1 MNGCPVINQE
11 EKLELAKQLK
21 ISTAGVEAIMRDML
35 KENPEATIDKDSI
48 NEYFLRNSVKE
59 RDELFVAKTKEQKLA
74 SIKAEKTKLN
84 QILSTTTTE
93 AQSKVIQKL
102 IDKLEEYEK
111 AVEAGVQQVSVTN
124 FKGVSSLH
132 ADVDVNLYIDFKHFG
147 TFIHHVL
154 DLISTWRMLP
164 ERAKKYTSANT
175 RDEINTWFTKEVF
188 DKIYNEFQADPKTA
202 FNIDNMTTESMYQAT
217 FDIAMTISTLISGGY
232 KILPEITLIGD
243 AYREDNLKIIGRA
256 DILAISPEGRVS
268 VLDFK
273 TKKVK
278 DLIIVNEG
286 TNNVYIDV
294 TKAIINLAK
303 DTYTIESAGQSDN
316 DFIGGKRSTFDEWF
330 IQLELYSNMLR
341 QMGLDVD
348 ISRNNI
354 ISLLYETTPDL
365 KFKAQKMVV
374 FNGYEYYQ
382 RARVHIPDDN
392 RYKNSKPLFA
402 DENYTRNKF
411 NKYLRIINKALPY
424 KEEEEAEQTAK
435 SIQDL
440 YDIRPDEK
448 QAEEIMKSVY
458 ERAKANIEAI
468 SKDIHS
474 KNYTEDIKELKLQQL
489 KYLKTIVRNIEEQKD
504 KEDKSLFR
512 GLIFAKSLATI
523 KDEITRINTE
533 FSNINEQY
541 TKALTEY
548 GKNPTEGNKRDYI
561 KLYSKLLELHNQ
573 NKAAG
578 DALGILYEIAINI
591 KNNPKNNISEDSP
604 IFKNVLSAYAQY
616 NSILNDFRD
625 ATIPMIVN
633 VLKGIGKESFE
644 NIRLELT
651 DAFMVE
657 QKRINKRL
665 AKLKQGKLGL
675 IRRGAMRVAGVINKD
690 LKEQYSDISPD
701 NNSEIAL
708 EIARLEKRK
717 DQLNQI
723 LAGLKYDDTALSTIV
738 NNMKDPTSI
747 LYLGNRTLYTQKG
760 GIDIIDFS
768 KFQATITDSD
778 LGVASVMIMLKNAEG
793 MMHDN
798 LVNDKGLHNLAN
810 ATDSILSKKGLTIEQ
825 LNDLISGRRNV
836 TYYNINTGEVT
847 TSNQLYLVKPMSEE
861 YENTYRK
868 FQSDARAFKE
878 AEKLIRAKYN
888 KAIKTG
894 NAEEI
899 AALKREYD
907 AAKQK
912 SYEHTKA
919 MISWMLENCNLPYK
933 DAYYKLQ
940 AGLPDHYKQQIDDI
954 YLQMYIISSED
965 LMMQSDD
972 DADMLL
978 TLKAEIRRIKQLAK
992 EENTE
997 YARIIEQMENMYE
1010 PVYNEARYNAMLKN
1024 AEIQFA
1030 DYPEQLAKWKEKYQI
1045 TRPNSEWFKK
1055 RAEIYDEIASIY
1067 GNSTDDELSN
1077 LFRQRRD
1084 IMNRFTFNK
1093 IFNPRIM
1100 TSDDIAELDGVNN
1113 AISEILNDPNRAKA
1127 QLSDEDWNRIKKL
1140 KLDLANLQERVKN
1153 PIYEQEMKKRTD
1165 LLIDKKEKYVRA
1177 TSVYER
1183 NKTKENLD
1191 KLLEAERDYNNYM
1204 AEYKKWY
1211 EERHEDPFVNPL
1223 IGVFNRN
1230 LSQPKAFNFIFK
1242 PTSDE
1247 YMETIGNPDYF
1258 TEWKL
1263 KEEAKNPNYIEGIDN
1278 IPLPKGVISMGDGLY
1293 SLSPEGM
1300 SSKNIDPKFK
1310 AIVADK
1316 DLKNYYDTLTT
1327 YYFGLQKMMVG
1338 QKMGY
1343 KIPGFAASKIE
1354 NFKRL
1359 GFKKGLSK
1367 EMAIAIDKHLKFQ
1380 SSEQDFSENIFGD
1393 LGGIIRGRF
1402 TRQLGEELQ
1411 TTDSINAIYKFA
1423 VEAHYNKAMQEAQP
1437 QVEGVI
1443 EYYKEQIKIMKNSKS
1458 TDPAIQAQ
1466 INKRIKEW
1474 TSAVD
1479 SLEYEKRKFIQGQID
1494 DAQDRKI
1501 KKGLNLLFQYISF
1514 MRLGFDITNQVKNYT
1529 AGSVQFWIAAG
1540 NGSKHYTDKTA
1551 IQAYRQVYGVN
1562 GFLHNYFADWG
1573 KISNLH
1579 ESTML
1584 YRIFNP
1590 LQKDMIKYVDE
1601 ITGGRTRRL
1610 GNKLTNFM
1618 ELAYLVQ
1625 DKGDTL
1631 IGLVTMYAVLFH
1643 YKFNVI
1649 DPITKQPV
1657 LDANGNNVQV
1667 SAAECYIKGE
1677 DGTLKIRNDV
1687 DYTKEDQLRLKRII
1701 IAEMRRAQ
1709 GNYAKSDQTRIEAK
1723 TQGKLLFFYRKYF
1736 IPLFLNRFGTLR
1748 PSWETGEVSLGYW
1761 RALVQAFGAFGAKA
1775 TLKQFMLGSIPGTSY
1790 NGLTSITDIE
1800 NPTDD
1805 THIEHKMGDLYAR
1818 KINQA
1823 ARDTLAMIILSS
1835 LSMLALAMVRKRKD
1849 EDEPLSIIEGNAI
1862 RILWGTAGEVMSMF
1876 PLGGGSQ
1883 EYIRNFTTALP
1894 MVSELTRT
1902 IKVIDHALKAMLVML
1917 WNGGAEPDPE
1927 IDSELYQEWYK
1938 DAFYQKKS
1946 GPYEAGTL
1954 KLKKD
1959 FIDFTGFDNI
1969 RDLFTPE
1976 VRIDQLQGKQ

>member
-48 NEYFLRNSVKE
+48 NEYFLRNSIKE
-59 RDELFVAKTKEQKLA
+59 GDELFVAKTKEKKLA
-74 SIKAEKTKLN
+74 SIEVERTKLI

-102 IDKLEEYEK
+102 IDKLGEYEK
-111 AVEAGVQQVSVTN
+111 AVEEGVQQVSVTN

-132 ADVDVNLYIDFKHFG
+132 GDVDVNLYVDFKHFG
-147 TFIHHVL
+147 TFMHHVL
-154 DLISTWRMLP
+154 DLLSTWRTLP

-175 RDEINTWFTKEVF
+175 KNEINTWFTKEVF
-188 DKIYNEFQADPKTA
+188 DKIYEEFQADPKTA
-202 FNIDNMTTESMYQAT
+202 FDIDNMTTESMYQAT
-217 FDIAMTISTLISGGY
+217 FDMTQTLSTLIAGGY
-232 KILPEITLIGD
+232 KILPEVTLIGD
-243 AYREDNLKIIGRA
+243 AYKEDNLKVIGRA
-256 DILAISPEGRVS
+256 DILAISPKGQIS

-278 DLIIVNEG
+278 DLITVNEG
-286 TNNVYIDV
+286 TNNVHIDI

-303 DTYTIESAGQSDN
+303 DTYTIESTGQSDN

-402 DENYTRNKF
+402 DESYTKDRF
-411 NKYLRIINKALPY
+411 NKYLKIINKALPY
-424 KEEEEAEQTAK
+424 KEEEAEQAAK

-512 GLIFAKSLATI
+512 GLIFAKSLTTI

-533 FSNINEQY
+533 ISNINEQY
-541 TKALTEY
+541 IKALTEY
-548 GKNPTEGNKRDYI
+548 GKNPTEGNKKDYI

-578 DALGILYEIAINI
+578 DALGILYEIANNI
-591 KNNPKNNISEDSP
+591 KNNPKNNISETSP
-604 IFKNVLSAYAQY
+604 IFANVLSAYGQY

-625 ATIPMIVN
+625 ATVPMIVSI
-633 VLKGIGKESFE
+633 LKGIGEKSFE
-644 NIRLELT
+644 NIRLDLT

-657 QKRINKRL
+657 QKKINKEL
-665 AKLKQGKLGL
+665 AKLRQGQLGL
-675 IRRGAMRVAGVINKD
+675 IRRGAMYVAGVINKK
-690 LKEQYSDISPD
+690 LKGQYSDISPD

-723 LAGLKYDDTALSTIV
+723 LAGLKYDNTALSTIV
-738 NNMKDPTSI
+738 DNMKDPNSI
-747 LYLGNRTLYTQKG
+747 LYLGNRTLYNQG
-760 GIDIIDFS
+760 SGINIVDFS
-768 KFQATITDSD
+768 KFQATITDQD
-778 LGVASVMIMLKNAEG
+778 LGIASVMIMLKNAEG
-793 MMHDN
+793 IMHDN

-810 ATDSILSKKGLTIEQ
+810 ATDTILSKKGLTIEQ
-825 LNDLISGRRNV
+825 LNDLISDRRNI

-868 FQSDARAFKE
+868 FQSDTRAFKE

-888 KAIKTG
+888 KSIKTG

-899 AALKREYD
+899 TALKREYE

-919 MISWMLENCNLPYK
+919 MTNWIVENCNLPYK

-940 AGLPDHYKQQIDDI
+940 TGLPDNYKQQIDDI

-992 EENTE
+992 EENIE

-1024 AEIQFA
+1024 AEIQFV

-1045 TRPNSEWFKK
+1045 TRPNSEWFKQ
-1055 RAEIYDEIASIY
+1055 RAEIYNEISSIY

-1084 IMNRFTFNK
+1084 IMGRFTFNK

-1113 AISEILNDPNRAKA
+1113 AISEILSDPNREKA
-1127 QLSDEDWNRIKKL
+1127 QLSDEAWGRIKKL
-1140 KLDLANLQERVKN
+1140 KLDLADLQEQIKS
-1153 PIYEQEMKKRTD
+1153 PIYEQEMKKKTD
-1165 LLIDKKEKYVRA
+1165 LLIDKKEKYVGA

-1183 NKTKENLD
+1183 TKNEENLN
-1191 KLLEAERDYNNYM
+1191 KLLEAEKDYNNYM

-1223 IGVFNRN
+1223 VGIFNRN
-1230 LSQPKAFNFIFK
+1230 LSQPKSFNFVFK

-1247 YMETIGNPDYF
+1247 YFETIGNPDYF

-1263 KEEAKNPNYIEGIDN
+1263 KEEAKNPNYIEGVDN
-1278 IPLPKGVISMGDGLY
+1278 VPLPKGVISMGDGLY

-1300 SSKNIDPKFK
+1300 SNKNVDSKFK
-1310 AIVADK
+1310 TIVADK

-1343 KIPGFAASKIE
+1343 KIPGFAAGKIE

-1359 GFKKGLSK
+1359 GFKDGLSK

-1380 SSEQDFSENIFGD
+1380 SSEQDFSENMFGD
-1393 LGGIIRGRF
+1393 LGSNIRSRF

-1411 TTDSINAIYKFA
+1411 TTDSISAIYKFA
-1423 VEAHYNKAMQEAQP
+1423 TEAHYNQAMQEAQP
-1437 QVEGVI
+1437 QVEGVV
-1443 EYYKEQIKIMKNSKS
+1443 EYYNEMIKVMKNSKS
-1458 TDPAIQAQ
+1458 TDPNVQAQ
-1466 INKRIKEW
+1466 INKRVKEW
-1474 TSAVD
+1474 SSAVD
-1479 SLEYEKRKFIQGQID
+1479 SLEYEKRKFVQGQVD

-1501 KKGLNLLFQYISF
+1501 KKGLNLMFQYISL

-1540 NGSKHYTDKTA
+1540 NGSKHYTDKDA
-1551 IQAYRQVYGVN
+1551 IQAYRQVYGPK

-1573 KISNLH
+1573 KISNIH

-1610 GNKLTNFM
+1610 GNKLTNVM
-1618 ELAYLVQ
+1618 ELGYIVQ

-1631 IGLVTMYAVLFH
+1631 IGLTTMYAVLSH

-1649 DPITKQPV
+1649 DPITKQSI
-1657 LDANGNNVQV
+1657 LDANGNNVQIP
-1667 SAAECYIKGE
+1667 ATECYIKGE
-1677 DGTLKIRNDV
+1677 DGTLELRNDV

-1709 GNYAKSDQTRIEAK
+1709 GNYAASDQTRMEAK
-1723 TQGKLLFFYRKYF
+1723 TLGKLLFFYRKYL
-1736 IPLFLNRFGTLR
+1736 IPLFLNRFGNLR
-1748 PSWETGEVSLGYW
+1748 PSWETGEASLGYW
-1761 RALVQAFGAFGAKA
+1761 RALVQAFGAFGTKA
-1775 TLKQFMLGSIPGTSY
+1775 TLKQFMLGSIPNSSY

-1805 THIEHKMGDLYAR
+1805 THIEHQMGDLYAR

-1823 ARDTLAMIILSS
+1823 ARDALVMMILSS

-1849 EDEPLSIIEGNAI
+1849 EDEPLSMIEGNAI
-1862 RILWGTAGEVMSMF
+1862 RILWGTSGEAMAMF
-1876 PLGGGSQ
+1876 PLGAGSQ
-1883 EYIRNFTTALP
+1883 EYIKNFTTALP
-1894 MVSELTRT
+1894 MVSELTKT
-1902 IKVIDHALKAMLVML
+1902 TKVVDHSLKALLVLL

-1927 IDSELYQEWYK
+1927 IDSELYQEWYQ

-1969 RDLFTPE
+1969 RDIFTPE